1 MKNILVTA
9 FLNLARKAYHL
20 LPLATNHRLALQ
32 SIFYKYFSFLFSR
45 TQSYQ
50 IWKSRQ
56 NLSKSRAYVKS
67 SRQSV
72 SKSEWTGMLNSLRS
86 PPPTSMSRR
95 QQGRFNIL
103 YFSPFPSHPSNHGN
117 QATIQEFGRRFQ
129 QMGHK
134 VHFALLESCMFS
146 ETDIKDMEARWDTL
160 DILPNTHPLG
170 ADGESIPY
178 DSWYEEGLGE
188 IIFELCLKYEIDVVF
203 CSYVFQSK
211 LLEFVPPFIL
221 KVIDTHDKM
230 GNRYEMLRA
239 KGLPLEFFSCTP
251 EEEGAYLR
259 RADTVVARR
268 EEEARY
274 FDSVTGRSTAIVVPH
289 LEEPKF
295 IEKSFSGL
303 HTVGIVASA
312 NLINLKIVREFLEAI
327 DCRLQGEA
335 CPFTLHLAG
344 QLKTI
349 IELLPLDQAEI
360 FQKTWVN
367 MHGFVPNIAQ
377 FYADMDLIV
386 SPVTMGTGI
395 NVKTVQAMA
404 FGMPL
409 LTTSWGAKG
418 IESHDPQHSH
428 PDLKTLAESLI
439 SISQN
444 NGREE
449 LERLAAVSRRKYS
462 SFFEESSL
470 AMKRMFEHGKLSAY
484 KQDETSP
491 LSKDESG
498 ISQLAEVNRDD
509 QLGGLRYLDRDRM
522 VRGRILIIDETF
534 PMPDQDSGSLD
545 AYYLQKTLTELGYK
559 VTFAPEDLMYLEGYT
574 EQFQQMGVECLY
586 TPNVPTLK
594 HYLMAN
600 GKAFDFVFLTRANVA
615 NRNFNAIKRLCPKA
629 KIIFNTVDLHHL
641 RQEREAAV
649 TGSTEMAG
657 LAKQMKETEFDL
669 MRKCDMTIVIS
680 EAEAPLLRQQDASLR
695 LTVMPFMREI
705 PGCKCSFS
713 ERKDIVFIGGFE
725 HLPNI
730 DSVEYFVKEIWPL
743 VRSSLPE
750 VQFLI
755 IGSKMPDHIKT
766 LENHAGVV
774 VVGFVQDLAEY
785 FDHCKMT
792 VVPLRFGAGI
802 KGKIGTS
809 ASFGVPSVA
818 TTIAVEGMGFVN
830 GEHILVADDPATF
843 AELVVRLYQD
853 EPLWT
858 RLSQSCLAKINEQYS
873 LEMGKKRLEELLN
886 AIGGQ

>member
-1 MKNILVTA
+1 
-9 FLNLARKAYHL
+9 
-20 LPLATNHRLALQ
+20 
-32 SIFYKYFSFLFSR
+32 
-45 TQSYQ
+45 
-50 IWKSRQ
+50 
-56 NLSKSRAYVKS
+56 
-67 SRQSV
+67 
-72 SKSEWTGMLNSLRS
+72 
-86 PPPTSMSRR
+86 
-95 QQGRFNIL
+95 
-103 YFSPFPSHPSNHGN
+103 
-117 QATIQEFGRRFQ
+117 
-129 QMGHK
+129 
-134 VHFALLESCMFS
+134 MFS

-170 ADGESIPY
+170 ANGESIPY

-259 RADTVVARR
+259 RADIVVARR

-327 DCRLQGEA
+327 DCRLQGDA

-367 MHGFVPNIAQ
+367 MHGFVPDIAQ

-439 SISQN
+439 SISRQN
-444 NGREE
+444 ATEE
-449 LERLAAVSRRKYS
+449 LERLAEVSRRKYT

-470 AMKRMFEHGKLSAY
+470 AMRGMFEHEKLSVGYLEEIIPSIANPILTP
-484 KQDETSP
+484 KPTELKSNDP
-491 LSKDESG
+491 LRG
-498 ISQLAEVNRDD
+498 PLPD
-509 QLGGLRYLDRDRM
+509 QGREA
-522 VRGRILIIDETF
+522 RGRILIIDETF

-545 AYYLQKTLTELGYK
+545 AYYLQKTLSEIGYK

-600 GKAFDFVFLTRANVA
+600 GKAFDFVFLTRANAA
-615 NRNFNAIKRLCPKA
+615 NRNFNTIKRLCPKA

-649 TGSTEMAG
+649 TGSAEMAG
-657 LAKQMKETEFDL
+657 LAKQMKVTEFDL

-680 EAEAPLLRQQDASLR
+680 EAEAQLLRQQDASLR

-743 VRSSLPE
+743 IRSSLPE

-755 IGSKMPDHIKT
+755 IGSKMPDHIKA
-766 LENHAGVV
+766 LETHAGVV

-809 ASFGVPSVA
+809 ASFGVPSIA
-818 TTIAVEGMGFVN
+818 TTIAVEGMGFVD
-830 GEHILVADDPATF
+830 GEDVLVADDPATF

-853 EPLWT
+853 EPLWI

-886 AIGGQ
+886 AIGGR